1 MIQRLQNAGGD
12 PAAHAEAGAASAAT
26 YASGNPL
33 IESGPLPA
41 FNAVRPE
48 HIEPA
53 VRHVLAEQRA
63 ALERAERVA
72 APGLEWL
79 RDVERINTE
88 IHRVWGPVTHLN
100 SVLSSPA
107 LRDAFNRCLPLI
119 TEFGTALGQNE
130 NLYRSYGALR
140 DSITERQQVEA
151 QLIDLALRD
160 FRLGG
165 VALVGEQRQRFRDVW
180 QKLAALQAAFEQNL
194 MDATDAF
201 QHQTQD
207 RAELEGL
214 PEIVLER
221 AKALAT
227 ERGAEGWVL
236 RLDAPTYQA
245 VLSHAESAKLRE
257 TFYVAWVTRAS
268 DQGPHAGR
276 SDNGPLI
283 DEILALRHEA
293 AQLVGF
299 KTYAELSL
307 ATKMADSPELVIDFL
322 HDLARRSRPVA
333 AAELQM
339 LADYAGRTLEPWD
352 VAFYSERLRQERL
365 QLAEEE
371 LRPYFP
377 LPRVLAGLFDLVGD
391 LFDLVVA
398 EASPPS
404 VWHPTVKYYELAR
417 RDGTPVGSFYVDL
430 FARPNKRGG
439 AWMDSCVSRS
449 RIGGE
454 RQTPVAHLVCNFNP
468 PVGETPSLLTHSEAV
483 TLFHEFGH
491 ALHHLL
497 TEVDYPS
504 IAGVN
509 GVAWDAVE
517 LPSQFMENFVWR
529 PEVLGAIAR
538 HYQTGEPLPSDK
550 LDTMKRS
557 RTFLAGLGM
566 VRQLEFALF
575 DFRLHHEY
583 SPEKGARVHEIL
595 AEVRQEVSVVPV
607 ASYNRFPNTFAHVF
621 GGGYAAGYYSYKWA
635 EVLAADAFAAFEESG
650 VFDRDTAERFR
661 RAILSVGGS
670 RNALDAFIDFRGRPP
685 QLDALLRQ
693 SGIALPTSPQ

>member
-1 MIQRLQNAGGD
+1 MSKRVQTPGD
-12 PAAHAEAGAASAAT
+12 EAAAHAAANPES
-26 YASGNPL
+26 YAPPNPL

-41 FNAVRPE
+41 FDAVRPE
-48 HIEPA
+48 HVEPA
-53 VRHVLAEQRA
+53 VRRMLAEQRA
-63 ALERAERVA
+63 ALEEVERVA
-72 APGLEWL
+72 DPSLEWL
-79 RDVERINTE
+79 NDVEQISTE
-88 IHRVWGPVTHLN
+88 VHRVWGPVTHLN

-119 TEFGTALGQNE
+119 TEFGTDLGQNE
-130 NLYRSYGALR
+130 KLYRSYGALKSR
-140 DSITERQQVEA
+140 ATSGRPIEA
-151 QLIDLALRD
+151 HLIELALRD

-165 VALVGEQRQRFRDVW
+165 VALVGAQRQRFRDVS
-180 QKLAALQAAFEQNL
+180 QKLAALQAGFEQNL

-201 QHQTQD
+201 QHQTRD

-214 PEIVLER
+214 PEIVLDR

-236 RLDAPTYQA
+236 RLDVPTYQA

-257 TFYVAWVTRAS
+257 TFYAAWVTRAS
-268 DQGPHAGR
+268 DRGPQAGR

-299 KTYAELSL
+299 KSYAELSL
-307 ATKMADSPELVIDFL
+307 ATKMADSPERVIEFL
-322 HDLARRSRPVA
+322 RDLARRSKPVA

-339 LADYAGRTLEPWD
+339 LASYAGRTLDPWD
-352 VAFYSERLRQERL
+352 IAFYSERLRQERL

-377 LPRVLAGLFDLVGD
+377 LPRVLAGLFDLVGT
-391 LFDLVVA
+391 LFDLDVA
-398 EASPPS
+398 EADAPS
-404 VWHPTVKYYELAR
+404 VWHPTVRYYELKR
-417 RDGTPVGSFYVDL
+417 RDGTLIGSFYVDL

-449 RIGGE
+449 ARNGH
-454 RQTPVAHLVCNFNP
+454 RQVPVAHLVCNFNP

-509 GVAWDAVE
+509 GVAWDAIE

-529 PEVLGAIAR
+529 PEVLADMAR
-538 HYQTGEPLPSDK
+538 HYQTGAPLPRDK
-550 LDTMKRS
+550 LDAMNRS

-566 VRQLEFALF
+566 ARQLEFALF

-583 SPEKGARVHEIL
+583 SPEKGARVYEIL
-595 AEVRQEVSVVPV
+595 DEVRQEVSVAPV

-650 VFDRDTAERFR
+650 VFDRNTAERFR
-661 RAILSVGGS
+661 RAILRVGGS
-670 RNALDAFIDFRGRPP
+670 RDALDAFIDFRGRPP
-685 QLDALLRQ
+685 ELDALLRQ
-693 SGIALPTSPQ
+693 SGIALTPPQ